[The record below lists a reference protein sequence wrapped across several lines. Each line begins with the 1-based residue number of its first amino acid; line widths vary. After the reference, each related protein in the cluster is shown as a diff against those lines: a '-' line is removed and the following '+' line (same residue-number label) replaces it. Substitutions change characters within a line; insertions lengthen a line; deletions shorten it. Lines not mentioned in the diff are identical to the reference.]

1 MGIVAWPPQ
10 VTMLML
16 VASSFSSRLIDGMTY
31 GPIAAGVRSMTC
43 TPCSCNT
50 ALCRSWAPAEVASNT
65 IRISENP
72 GMATRPTMPSAV
84 VGTPM
89 RCARARPSDWGSIPT
104 MAAISRPLL
113 WRRTLIMRSVPILPD
128 PIMPTL
134 ILPACVISVPLS
146 MCEPLHETQRERT
159 QMLVAH
165 SNIVALADSHRFGD
179 ATGKYQGTCGDFLTA
194 CAQHIGQHGHALSRM
209 PQHCRPRC
217 RSHHLAVLFHDHH

>member
-1 MGIVAWPPQ
+1 
-10 VTMLML
+10 
-16 VASSFSSRLIDGMTY
+16 
-31 GPIAAGVRSMTC
+31 
-43 TPCSCNT
+43 
-50 ALCRSWAPAEVASNT
+50 
-65 IRISENP
+65 
-72 GMATRPTMPSAV
+72 
-84 VGTPM
+84 
-89 RCARARPSDWGSIPT
+89 

-179 ATGKYQGTCGDFLTA
+179 ASGMFLGTCGDFLTA
-194 CAQHIGQHGHALSRM
+194 CSPNYGKLGYALCRM
-209 PQHCRPRC
+209 STSLRHFR
-217 RSHHLAVLFHDHH
+217 

>member
-1 MGIVAWPPQ
+1 
-10 VTMLML
+10 
-16 VASSFSSRLIDGMTY
+16 
-31 GPIAAGVRSMTC
+31 
-43 TPCSCNT
+43 
-50 ALCRSWAPAEVASNT
+50 
-65 IRISENP
+65 
-72 GMATRPTMPSAV
+72 
-84 VGTPM
+84 
-89 RCARARPSDWGSIPT
+89 

-146 MCEPLHETQRERT
+146 MCEPLHATQRERT

-217 RSHHLAVLFHDHH
+217 RSNHLAVLFHENAQVLQVDADGAASIAANQVSGRRRVVRHDTFEIEFEI